1 MHFRTRLAA
10 TTTTALALAVAPL
23 AAPVAL
29 ADAAP
34 SLDMA
39 GDPTTPAST
48 APHGDTLER
57 TWSYTGD
64 LTAAHLIA
72 VTPQGDVFVGGT
84 DDKLRRYDLA
94 GKLTGSFAS
103 PIDYF
108 LEAMTAAPNGDIHV
122 ADQGSYVYDEPGA
135 VWVLS
140 RDGELKRG
148 YLAPHSRNH
157 IEGIAVAPD
166 GSSYASD
173 SWTDEVH
180 RFSPTGA
187 YLGSFGGTG
196 VAPGQFDGPAGITIG
211 TDGSVFVA
219 DRNNDRIQRFT
230 ASGKFLAAWGQAGD
244 RPGEL
249 SVPQYLATTPP
260 GNIIVGSDYFGPAQ
274 EFRPDGTHVSTFGG
288 DDFWTATGVATDSRG
303 AGYLTAKTGTYSHS
317 ILKFVPSST
326 TTASKVTQRYGKSAK
341 LTVHVSPKPAGTV
354 QVKVGKKTVNAPVTS
369 GRARVTL
376 PKKALKPGTHKLE
389 VSYRGVDGQLAPSTT
404 TARLTVTK
412 AKAKVTAKAAKKK
425 VRRDARARIK
435 VTVKT
440 AGLTPS
446 GKVTVKIA
454 GAKKRTVKLKK
465 GRATVR
471 IAIPRSAKPGK
482 KKVTVTYRG
491 SNLIAKAK
499 LKKSL
504 ITVRR

>member
-1 MHFRTRLAA
+1 M
-10 TTTTALALAVAPL
+10 
-23 AAPVAL
+23 
-29 ADAAP
+29 
-34 SLDMA
+34 
-39 GDPTTPAST
+39 
-48 APHGDTLER
+48 
-57 TWSYTGD
+57 
-64 LTAAHLIA
+64 
-72 VTPQGDVFVGGT
+72 GGT

-354 QVKVGKKTVNAPVTS
+354 QVKVGKKTVNAPRHERPRPSDAAQEGPQARHAQARGELPRRRRPARPFDDDGASHRHQGQGEGHGESREEEGPARRQGPDQGDREDGRPHAQWQGHRQDRRREEAHRQAQEGPRDGADRDPEVGKARQEEGHRDLPRLEPHRQGEAQEVTHHRAALGPRPQRSSRSHGHASAIHSATASAS
-369 GRARVTL
+369 GPSSSARSARTQ
-376 PKKALKPGTHKLE
+376 
-389 VSYRGVDGQLAPSTT
+389 DCTT
-404 TARLTVTK
+404 TSCSSE
-412 AKAKVTAKAAKKK
+412 
-425 VRRDARARIK
+425 
-435 VTVKT
+435 
-440 AGLTPS
+440 GE
-446 GKVTVKIA
+446 G
-454 GAKKRTVKLKK
+454 
-465 GRATVR
+465 
-471 IAIPRSAKPGK
+471 
-482 KKVTVTYRG
+482 YR
-491 SNLIAKAK
+491 
-499 LKKSL
+499 
-504 ITVRR
+504 